1 MPHEYKILSLFKK
14 NILLKFLYYILME
27 KIMEKYIS
35 EKIAPHIK
43 GDGGWVEFVSLKDD
57 VLTLS
62 FRIRFIQIPTS
73 DPQEMWHL

>member
-1 MPHEYKILSLFKK
+1 
-14 NILLKFLYYILME
+14 
-27 KIMEKYIS
+27 MEKYIS

-62 FRIRFIQIPTS
+62 FRAECSKCIVLDRCCDWIRKDIIENTGRDLKIHAIKNKPYF
-73 DPQEMWHL
+73 WGV